1 MDSCRRTGR
10 SHCLAWAL
18 TGCKSPERLSEHLS
32 RGWLSALFSRCH
44 GLSLSCFYPVQTAW
58 SKVKVAADALDSNS
72 CWELPDRLVPLGNIT
87 ISSCSSCLRSCLLR
101 FANRT
106 LTLKLVL
113 TEQPARVLNPH
124 LPSFQGTVLYFRAIL
139 FYIKIASVTWKQNDV
154 KVQGMKTLHSQ
165 F

>member
-1 MDSCRRTGR
+1 MDSCKRIGR
-10 SHCLAWAL
+10 SHCLAQVL
-18 TGCKSPERLSEHLS
+18 IGCKSPERLSEHLS
-32 RGWLSALFSRCH
+32 SGWLSALLARCH

-58 SKVKVAADALDSNS
+58 SRVKVAADALDSNS
-72 CWELPDRLVPLGNIT
+72 CWVLPDRLVPLGNIT
-87 ISSCSSCLRSCLLR
+87 ISSCSSCLCSCLLR

-139 FYIKIASVTWKQNDV
+139 FYIKIARVTWKQNDM
-154 KVQGMKTLHSQ
+154 KVHGMKTLHSQ